1 MRDWKG
7 KIAVITGAGS
17 GMGAAMAQRFADA
30 GMKIVV
36 ADIDIAA
43 AESTV
48 ENIVAG
54 GGAAIAVRVD
64 VSSQD
69 EVQAMADRAWQHF
82 GTVNVLV
89 NNAGIVPSGRYRP
102 IWEFP
107 LEDWRWSF
115 DVNMMGVVH
124 GIRSF
129 IPRMIAEGVE
139 GHVVTT
145 ASVAGLISGAG
156 SPVYSASKH
165 GAVRAT
171 EALYA
176 SLRDIGSPIGV
187 TLLCPGLVN
196 TNIYRS
202 ERNRPKVLAPEQGV
216 AEETPELQSIADN
229 LYRSAISAETVAEM
243 VFEAME
249 RRQFYLLTSDNY
261 DSSIR
266 ERADAMLERRDPRF
280 ESLLALSKVDT
291 DKGETGS

>member
-1 MRDWKG
+1 MRDWNG
-7 KIAVITGAGS
+7 KVAVITGAGS
-17 GMGAAMAQRFADA
+17 GMGAAMARLFAKA
-30 GMKIVV
+30 GMKVVV
-36 ADIDIAA
+36 ADIDLSTAETVAAEIAA
-43 AESTV
+43 A
-48 ENIVAG
+48 G
-54 GGAAIAVRVD
+54 GEAIAVRCD

-69 EVQAMADRAWQHF
+69 EVQAMADRAWEHF

-129 IPRMIAEGVE
+129 IPRMIAEGVD

-176 SLRDIGSPIGV
+176 SLRDINSPIGV

-202 ERNRPKVLAPEQGV
+202 ERNRPQDLAPEHGA
-216 AEETPELQSIADN
+216 AEETPELQAIADN
-229 LYRSAISAETVAEM
+229 LYRSAISPETVADM
-243 VFEAME
+243 VFDAME

-261 DSSIR
+261 DNSIR
-266 ERADAMLERRDPRF
+266 ERADAMLARRNPEF
-280 ESLLALSKVDT
+280 ESLLALSKVDID
-291 DKGETGS
+291 DKDAA

>member
-1 MRDWKG
+1 MRDWNG
-7 KIAVITGAGS
+7 KVAVITGAGS
-17 GMGAAMAQRFADA
+17 GMGAAMSKRFADA

-36 ADIDIAA
+36 ADIDLGA
-43 AESTV
+43 AEATAA
-48 ENIVAG
+48 NIVAG
-54 GGAAIAVRVD
+54 GGEAIAVRVD

-69 EVQAMADRAWQHF
+69 EVQAMADRAWEYF

-102 IWEFP
+102 IWDFP

-129 IPRMIAEGVE
+129 IPRMIAEGVD

-176 SLRDIGSPIGV
+176 SLQDIESPIGV

-202 ERNRPKVLAPEQGV
+202 ERNRPKDLAPEQGI
-216 AEETPELQSIADN
+216 AEETPELQAIADN
-229 LYRSAISAETVAEM
+229 LYRSAISPEVVAEM
-243 VFEAME
+243 VFGAME

-261 DSSIR
+261 DNSIR
-266 ERADAMLERRDPRF
+266 ERADAMLERRNPRF

-291 DKGETGS
+291 DEKAA

>member
-1 MRDWKG
+1 MRDWNG
-7 KIAVITGAGS
+7 KVAVITGAGS
-17 GMGAAMAQRFADA
+17 GMGAAMARRFADA

-36 ADIDIAA
+36 ADIDLAA
-43 AESTV
+43 AEATAAD
-48 ENIVAG
+48 IIAK
-54 GGAAIAVRVD
+54 GAEAIAVRVD

-69 EVQAMADRAWQHF
+69 EVQAMADRAWEHF

-102 IWEFP
+102 IWDFP

-129 IPRMIAEGVE
+129 IPRMIAEGVD

-176 SLRDIGSPIGV
+176 SLQDIDSPIGV

-202 ERNRPKVLAPEQGV
+202 ERNRPKDLSPEQGI

-229 LYRSAISAETVAEM
+229 LYRSAISPEAVAEM
-243 VFEAME
+243 VFGAME

-261 DSSIR
+261 DNSIR
-266 ERADAMLERRDPRF
+266 ERADAMLERRNPQF

-291 DKGETGS
+291 DEKAD

>member
-1 MRDWKG
+1 MRDWNG
-7 KIAVITGAGS
+7 KVAVITGAGS
-17 GMGAAMAQRFADA
+17 GMGAAMARLFAKA
-30 GMKIVV
+30 GMKVVV
-36 ADIDIAA
+36 ADIDLATAETVAAEIAA
-43 AESTV
+43 A
-48 ENIVAG
+48 G
-54 GGAAIAVRVD
+54 GEAIAVRCD

-69 EVQAMADRAWQHF
+69 EVQTMADRAWDHF
-82 GTVNVLV
+82 GTVNVLI

-129 IPRMIAEGVE
+129 IPRMIREGVD

-202 ERNRPKVLAPEQGV
+202 ERNRPQDLAPEQGV
-216 AEETPELQSIADN
+216 AEETPELQAIADN
-229 LYRSAISAETVAEM
+229 LYRSAITPEAVADM
-243 VFEAME
+243 VLDAMD

-261 DSSIR
+261 DNSIR
-266 ERADAMLERRDPRF
+266 ERADAMLGRRNPEF
-280 ESLLALSKVDT
+280 ESLLALSKVDID
-291 DKGETGS
+291 DKDAA

>member
-1 MRDWKG
+1 MRDWNG
-7 KIAVITGAGS
+7 KVAVITGAGS
-17 GMGAAMAQRFADA
+17 GMGAAMARLFATA
-30 GMKIVV
+30 GMKVV
-36 ADIDIAA
+36 VGDIDLLTAEATA
-43 AESTV
+43 AE
-48 ENIVAG
+48 IVAAG
-54 GGAAIAVRVD
+54 GEAIAVRVD

-69 EVQAMADRAWQHF
+69 EVQALADRAWDHF
-82 GTVNVLV
+82 GAVNVLV

-124 GIRSF
+124 GIRAF
-129 IPRMIAEGVE
+129 IPRMIEDGVD

-145 ASVAGLISGAG
+145 ASVAGLISGSG

-176 SLRDIGSPIGV
+176 SLRDINSPIGV

-202 ERNRPKVLAPEQGV
+202 ERNRPQDLAPEQGV
-216 AEETPELQSIADN
+216 AEETPELQAIADN
-229 LYRSAISAETVAEM
+229 LYRSAITPEAVADM
-243 VFEAME
+243 VFAAME

-261 DSSIR
+261 DNSIR
-266 ERADAMLERRDPRF
+266 ERADAMLARRNPEF
-280 ESLLALSKVDT
+280 ESLLALSKVDI
-291 DKGETGS
+291 DEKDAA

>member
-1 MRDWKG
+1 MRDWNG
-7 KIAVITGAGS
+7 KVAVITGAGS
-17 GMGAAMAQRFADA
+17 GMGAAMARLFAKS
-30 GMKIVV
+30 GMKVVV
-36 ADIDIAA
+36 ADIDLSTAETVA
-43 AESTV
+43 AE
-48 ENIVAG
+48 IGAAG
-54 GGAAIAVRVD
+54 GEAIAVRCD

-69 EVQAMADRAWQHF
+69 EVQAMADRAWGHF
-82 GTVNVLV
+82 GMVNVLV

-129 IPRMIAEGVE
+129 IPRMIAEGVD

-202 ERNRPKVLAPEQGV
+202 ERNRPQDLAPEQGA
-216 AEETPELQSIADN
+216 AEETPELQAIADN
-229 LYRSAISAETVAEM
+229 LYRSAISPEAVADM
-243 VFEAME
+243 VLDAME

-261 DSSIR
+261 DNSIR
-266 ERADAMLERRDPRF
+266 ERADAMLARRNPEF
-280 ESLLALSKVDT
+280 ESLLALSKVDID
-291 DKGETGS
+291 DKDAA